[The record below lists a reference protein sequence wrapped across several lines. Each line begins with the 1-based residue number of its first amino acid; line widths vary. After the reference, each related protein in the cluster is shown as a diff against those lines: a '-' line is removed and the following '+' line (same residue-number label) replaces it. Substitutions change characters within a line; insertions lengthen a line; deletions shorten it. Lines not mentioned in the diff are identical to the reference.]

1 MKLHTSVIVPLIII
15 IKNVSFQLAH
25 EGSDS
30 DRSASPTPIP
40 NTVDAV
46 PLDPSLIPEM
56 DLLNL
61 NNSCGAPINTN
72 STTTPSVNLLDIDID
87 GDMNSS
93 PSNFDL
99 LSNAPLIGI
108 FLIIYKKNSVIRFYQ
123 FF

>member
-1 MKLHTSVIVPLIII
+1 MSFITE
-15 IKNVSFQLAH
+15 NVSFQLAH

-40 NTVDAV
+40 NTIDAV
-46 PLDPSLIPEM
+46 PPDPSLIPEI

-61 NNSCGAPINTN
+61 NNSCEASINTN
-72 STTTPSVNLLDIDID
+72 TTTAPPVNLLDID

-108 FLIIYKKNSVIRFYQ
+108 
-123 FF
+123 